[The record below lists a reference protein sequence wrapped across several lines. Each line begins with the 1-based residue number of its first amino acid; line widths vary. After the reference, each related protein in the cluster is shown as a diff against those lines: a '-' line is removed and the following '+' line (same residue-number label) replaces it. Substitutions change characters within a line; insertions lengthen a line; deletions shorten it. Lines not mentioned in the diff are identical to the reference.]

1 MGQGIFYFLA
11 TIISNQIFEEGEML
25 RELLRKSITSVLS
38 IVLIGSASLTAFAE
52 EPPKAEEPWY
62 KQIDVSG
69 FVDVYYSYNFNRPL
83 SMTNGLRNFDFD
95 ENQFKLSLAELVI
108 QKAPSPV
115 GFRIDLDYGPTTDFV
130 HSVEP
135 NNTNIPGTTG
145 LETFKNIQ
153 QAYVSWTAPIGKGL
167 TIDFGK
173 FVTHMGS
180 EVIES
185 KDNWNYSRSF
195 LFSWAIPYYHAGV
208 RASYPVSDKLTVND
222 YLYNGWNNV
231 TDTNNA
237 KTFGYSI
244 VLNPMAGLTIVQNWI
259 GGAEGTSGANWRHV
273 WDTIVTYAP
282 TDKLA
287 FMLDYDY
294 GTEKSNTGVL
304 DPRWTGIAGYVR
316 FAPNDWLAFIPR
328 VEWYRDNG
336 GFTTGAV
343 SGLAPG
349 ASQTLYEVTWTNEFK
364 IHKNLLTRVE
374 LRRDMSDGNNAFQA
388 HDGTLSKNH
397 QETATVGVVY
407 TF

>member
-1 MGQGIFYFLA
+1 MLQRFFIGI
-11 TIISNQIFEEGEML
+11 
-25 RELLRKSITSVLS
+25 LS
-38 IVLIGSASLTAFAE
+38 LVLIESISFAAFAE
-52 EPPKAEEPWY
+52 DQPKAEEPWY

-83 SMTNGLRNFDFD
+83 SMTNQLRSFDVD
-95 ENQFKLSLAELVI
+95 NNQFKLSLAELVI

-115 GFRIDLDYGPTTDFV
+115 GFRIDLDYGPTTDIV
-130 HSVEP
+130 HATEP
-135 NNTNIPGTTG
+135 PNPNIPGISG
-145 LETFKNIQ
+145 RETFKNIQ
-153 QAYVSWTAPIGKGL
+153 QAYVTWTAPVGKGL

-185 KDNWNYSRSF
+185 KDNWNYTRSL
-195 LFSWAIPYYHAGV
+195 LFTWAIPFYHAGL
-208 RASYPVSDKLTVND
+208 RASYPVSDKFTVNG
-222 YLYNGWNNV
+222 YFYNGWNNV

-237 KTFGYSI
+237 KTFGYEI
-244 VLNPMAGLTIVQNWI
+244 TWTPAPGLTIVQNWI
-259 GGAEGTSGANWRHV
+259 GGAEPTPLDGGASLLVVGSNKNWRHV

-282 TDKLA
+282 MDKLA

-294 GTEKSNTGVL
+294 GTEKSNTGRL
-304 DPRWTGIAGYVR
+304 DPSWTGIAGYVR

-336 GFTTGAV
+336 GYTTGASLGTPGV
-343 SGLAPG
+343 SR
-349 ASQTLYEVTWTNEFK
+349 TLYEVTWTNEFK

-397 QETATVGVVY
+397 QETALVGVVY